1 MLTRVPSKDGG
12 SSFSRISRTLWPR
25 FVRGNR
31 VFGKGNHS
39 LFSVFDA
46 KGKEQERKEKYG
58 GYDSSTHPN
67 DSFFLPIFF
76 ILLQKF
82 RTKTISDSKM
92 YSSLYSWPFRITE
105 RKIDKNCNFTC
116 KWKEQRI
123 DFISLYVNQTRPLCY
138 AFGTV
143 Q

>member
-1 MLTRVPSKDGG
+1 MGVHLSAGFPGLFGHVWFAGTG
-12 SSFSRISRTLWPR
+12 SSAKEIIHCFLCLMPKEKSR
-25 FVRGNR
+25 
-31 VFGKGNHS
+31 
-39 LFSVFDA
+39 
-46 KGKEQERKEKYG
+46 KGKKYG
-58 GYDSSTHPN
+58 AYDSSTHPN

-92 YSSLYSWPFRITE
+92 YSSLYSWPFRIPE

-123 DFISLYVNQTRPLCY
+123 DFISFYVNQTRPLCY

-143 Q
+143 E